1 MYTKVKGMNLQYI
14 YYLYIHVLHCTMYM
28 VLNLETDVMKVMG
41 KWSKSL
47 HTNTVCLLVCWSCDV
62 FWGGYVKPVI
72 V

>member
-1 MYTKVKGMNLQYI
+1 MYIVVQGMNLQYKF
-14 YYLYIHVLHCTMYM
+14 YLYIHVLHYTMYM

-41 KWSKSL
+41 KWSKSS
-47 HTNTVCLLVCWSCDV
+47 HTNTVCLLVSWSRDV